1 MLPLKKVLLATV
13 IALEKCRS
21 YPIGIKVVIYID
33 HATIEY
39 MLNNS
44 DLKTKLIRWMLLL
57 Q

>member
-1 MLPLKKVLLATV
+1 MLPLKKVVLAIV
-13 IALEKCRS
+13 FALEKCRS